1 MDKEEILSKARKEQ
15 DEMELAVQEK
25 ALGISTIVVP
35 LLCLLFIILRIVNNE
50 YIISDLLLLI
60 LAQILIQQI
69 YQYIKMREKKNLIF
83 VILTSSFIIVDIVL
97 FIKEVTLWMIH

>member
-1 MDKEEILSKARKEQ
+1 MNKEEILSKAQHEP
-15 DEMELAVQEK
+15 DEMEYAVTEK
-25 ALGISTIVVP
+25 ALGISTIVIP
-35 LLCLLFIILRIVNNE
+35 ILCLIFIILRIVNNE

-97 FIKEVTLWMIH
+97 FLKEVTLWMIH

>member
-15 DEMELAVQEK
+15 DEMEVVVQEK
-25 ALGISTIVVP
+25 ALGISTIVIP
-35 LLCLLFIILRIVNNE
+35 ILCLIFIILRIVNNE

-97 FIKEVTLWMIH
+97 FLKEVTLWMIH